1 MKQFGSP
8 KEALWWWWE
17 MTEIGIPLRFFRQD
31 LSRPCVQMSRQVPL
45 VSDLWCTWVTLDMMF
60 ERMPD
65 NYQEVVHRY
74 FKTGRF
80 VRPFSDGPAL
90 ACSMPLAVTTGIICP
105 RSSSGHRGQGA
116 LFG

>member
-31 LSRPCVQMSRQVPL
+31 LARPCVQMSRQTPL

-60 ERMPD
+60 ERMP
-65 NYQEVVHRY
+65 NGYQEVIHRY
-74 FKTGRF
+74 FKSGRF
-80 VRPFSDGPAL
+80 VKPFRRW
-90 ACSMPLAVTTGIICP
+90 P
-105 RSSSGHRGQGA
+105 RSGMFNAACRHFWHYLPQEFKWS
-116 LFG
+116 